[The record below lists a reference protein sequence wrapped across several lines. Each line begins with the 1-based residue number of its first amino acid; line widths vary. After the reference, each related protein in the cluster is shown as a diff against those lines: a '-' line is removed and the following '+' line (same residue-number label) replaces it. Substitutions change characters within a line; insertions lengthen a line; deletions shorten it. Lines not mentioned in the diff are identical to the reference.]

1 MALSSLAL
9 VGAVLILAWLLAGA
23 DGWTP
28 GTPMPLLLVGA
39 GVVAPLAMAWFA
51 LRRLSQW
58 TEEAGL
64 SGEVERSARLPDGA
78 VRAQA
83 ELMRALPPGVSEAL
97 ARGGERS
104 LLERL
109 SGGVETL
116 AGEPGRIVHRW
127 SRAAAGAA
135 GIMSLALLILMVV
148 TPDRTRDAW
157 AGLAHPVALLRPAPL
172 PALVLRPGDARL
184 PRGEQPRVEV
194 MAAGRDSVTV
204 HWRAVGIIAESRA
217 VPVDREGDARVVLPP
232 LDGEI
237 RYWATSRDGAT
248 TAEYVLT
255 PEDPSIL
262 MDLTIEATYPAHTRL
277 PPEVFRGAPPQL
289 VIPVGTVLTVSGGVD
304 GAGEAVSLVGED
316 SGSVAWSVSVQEG
329 RFSGSWSPAT
339 SGRLL
344 WVVQGGAD
352 GARPPPPIEVE
363 VVPDQPPTLDVPIP
377 GSDGD
382 LPLSLQL
389 PILVEASDD
398 WGVGWV
404 EIETVLRD
412 RTGSLHEPVL
422 DRIATGDRPSVTL
435 RTALDFRE
443 WGLLPGEEVLLRVR
457 AADNAPVA
465 QVVQSPLFSLRM
477 PLETELREMARGRV
491 EDTSGRTEELVEQ
504 AARELAELR
513 TMERQLQLEEAR
525 SPATSDPQERF
536 QEREELRQALERQA
550 ELADEVE
557 ELRRELEEAREALPD
572 EPEQDR
578 GLADRIEELE
588 RLLEEVLGP
597 EGRERLDELL
607 EMLRQGEVPEAA
619 GEIVR
624 EAIDRQE
631 AMQSRLEQAMERLR
645 RSVLEESFRSAEE
658 EIQSLLDEQT
668 EVAEQLSEGEGAE
681 AQEDIARRTEQ
692 LEEQLDALQERLQ
705 EGGDRE
711 AAERTAEAA
720 QETQEARQAMEEAA
734 RESEQGRS
742 EEAGDRAE
750 EAAESLEN
758 ALQALEEARSDLT
771 DEWETEVEDGL
782 RQGAQSALAL
792 ARRQGDLRRDLQ
804 NAGPIRRGELE
815 GDHTAMIE
823 GLRNLAGDLA
833 QATQQNP
840 ELGGQITSAI
850 GAAMEAV
857 GRTVEALRRS
867 QSFQPGT
874 DAAAGEA
881 QRAMQAVALL
891 ALSGLGEEGDANA
904 PAAAGASA
912 EDILAELEELAQA
925 QQSLNRD
932 ARALGEEVGPDGIT
946 SRIEEL
952 AQTQEAISSALG
964 ELSQQ
969 PGAGE
974 IPGSLEALSEEAEE
988 LAEALAGGRLD
999 ATMLERQDQFLERL
1013 LAAGRTLERD
1023 GPTEEREGTPPGFVE
1038 RRIVSPLPDYLLDA
1052 LALPLPEAGEMEA
1065 LSPAQRRLVL
1075 DYFDRVNRRQAGG
1088 DAR

>member
-1 MALSSLAL
+1 
-9 VGAVLILAWLLAGA
+9 VL
-23 DGWTP
+23 
-28 GTPMPLLLVGA
+28 
-39 GVVAPLAMAWFA
+39 APLALAWFA

-58 TEEAGL
+58 TAESGL
-64 SGEVERSARLPDGA
+64 AGEVERSARLPDGA

-83 ELMRALPPGVSEAL
+83 ELLRALPPGVSEAL

-116 AGEPGRIVHRW
+116 AGEPGRVVRRW
-127 SRAAAGAA
+127 SRATGGAA
-135 GIMSLALLILMVV
+135 GVVSLTLILLVV
-148 TPDRTRDAW
+148 TTPDRTRDAW

-184 PRGEQPRVEV
+184 PRGEEPQVQVLAP
-194 MAAGRDSVTV
+194 GRDSVTV
-204 HWRAVGIIAESRA
+204 HWRAVGAIAESQSLR
-217 VPVDREGDARVVLPP
+217 VDREGDARLLLPP
-232 LDGEI
+232 LDGDV
-237 RYWATSRDGAT
+237 RYWATSPDGAV
-248 TAEYVLT
+248 TAEFLLS
-255 PEDPSIL
+255 PEDPSFL
-262 MDLTIEATYPAHTRL
+262 MDLTVEAAYPTHTRL
-277 PPEVFRGAPPQL
+277 PPEIFRGAPPQL
-289 VIPVGTVLTVSGGVD
+289 VIPAGTVLTLSGGVD
-304 GAGEAVSLVGED
+304 GTGDAVSLVGED
-316 SGSVAWSVSVQEG
+316 GGSVAWNASVQEG
-329 RFSGSWSPAT
+329 RFSGSWRPVA

-344 WVVQGGAD
+344 WVVQGGQD
-352 GARPPPPIEVE
+352 GARPPPPIEIE
-363 VVPDQPPTLDVPIP
+363 VIPDEPPTLEVPIP
-377 GSDGD
+377 GADGD
-382 LPLSLQL
+382 LPLSLQV

-398 WGVGWV
+398 WGVSWV

-412 RTGSLHEPVL
+412 RNGSSHEPVV

-457 AADNAPVA
+457 AADNGPVA

-477 PLETELREMARGRV
+477 PLEVELREMARGQV
-491 EDTSGRTEELVEQ
+491 EETSGRTEELVEQ

-513 TMERQLQLEEAR
+513 AMERQLQLDEAR
-525 SPATSDPQERF
+525 SPASSDPQERF

-572 EPEQDR
+572 EPEVDR

-597 EGRERLDELL
+597 EGRDRLDELL

-658 EIQSLLDEQT
+658 EIRSLLDEQT
-668 EVAEQLSEGEGAE
+668 EVADQLAEGEGTE
-681 AQEDIARRTEQ
+681 AQEELARRTEQ
-692 LEEQLDALQERLQ
+692 VGEQLEALQDRLQ

-711 AAERTAEAA
+711 AAERTEEAA
-720 QETQEARQAMEEAA
+720 REMQEARQAMEDAA
-734 RESEQGRS
+734 RESEQGRT

-750 EAAESLEN
+750 DAADSLES
-758 ALQALEEARSDLT
+758 ALQALEEARSDWT
-771 DEWETEVEDGL
+771 EQWEEEFEDGL

-823 GLRNLAGDLA
+823 GLRNLAGELA
-833 QATQQNP
+833 QATRQNP
-840 ELGGQITSAI
+840 ELGGQITNAI
-850 GAAMEAV
+850 GTAMEAV
-857 GRTVEALRRS
+857 GRTVDALRRS

-891 ALSGLGEEGDANA
+891 ALSGLGEEEGDANA

-932 ARALGEEVGPDGIT
+932 ARALGEEVGADGIT

-964 ELSQQ
+964 ELSMQ

-974 IPGSLEALSEEAEE
+974 LPGSLEALSEEAEE
-988 LAEALAGGRLD
+988 LAEALSGGRLD

-1038 RRIVSPLPDYLLDA
+1038 RRIVSPLPDYLLEA
-1052 LALPLPEAGEMEA
+1052 LALPLPAAGEMDA

-1075 DYFDRVNRRQAGG
+1075 EYFDRVNRRQAGG
-1088 DAR
+1088 GVR